1 MTAAQICII
10 DDGAD
15 YRFLLQQ
22 IFKRFLPTYSVSFF
36 PDGQLFLYQLSKLS
50 PLPDLVLLDRHMP
63 DLDGHQTLLRL
74 KEQPAYQKI
83 PVVMMS
89 AEASTDEINGCYEAG
104 VNSFL
109 RKSMDFDSMKN
120 QMTVL
125 CQYWL
130 EMNLRP
136 VEMSEM
142 DNLVSK
148 NNPLT

>member
-1 MTAAQICII
+1 MGSTLQVCLI

-15 YRFLLQQ
+15 YRFLIQQ
-22 IFKRFLPTYSVSFF
+22 VFKHYLPTYSMTLFSSGRAFLDKL
-36 PDGQLFLYQLSKLS
+36 PHLDQL
-50 PLPDLVLLDRHMP
+50 PNLVLLDRHMP
-63 DLDGHQTLLRL
+63 SLDGHQTLVIL
-74 KEQPAYQKI
+74 KEHPTYKKI

-89 AEASTDEINGCYEAG
+89 AEASTYEINDCYEAG

-130 EMNLRP
+130 EMNLKS
-136 VEMSEM
+136 VEMA
-142 DNLVSK
+142 
-148 NNPLT
+148 